1 MEDELSV
8 DREMD
13 GDYRLVSPVVTG
25 RLHPAAACLFGAW
38 YSIIFAC
45 AMSAGVKYLHHE
57 TPEAHGI
64 LQSFAWAI
72 GSGMAIALASR
83 LSRTHRLAVGICSSV
98 ASASVWICLLM
109 FLSIDFDQATGE
121 TIFGYSISLKQ
132 FLIGFS
138 LLILLAGVVSSFL
151 AASSHND
158 EELTARLLT
167 VPSRHWMWLWIAG
180 FAWVS
185 MLPIV
190 AYYIWLQFATA
201 LYSILHPSLWF
212 QEGSSLFFGFLGIAA
227 LFAGIEISL
236 KAVSDK
242 NSYGGSV
249 WKRVLMFLVGT
260 LVLASLVSPV
270 LLNLDINRMKDIPAS
285 LGSHPWWIL

>member
-8 DREMD
+8 VHEMD
-13 GDYRLVSPVVTG
+13 GDYRPVSPVVTG
-25 RLHPAAACLFGAW
+25 RLHPVAACLFGAW

-83 LSRTHRLAVGICSSV
+83 LSRTHRFAVGICSSV

-121 TIFGYSISLKQ
+121 TVFGYSISLKQ

-151 AASSHND
+151 AASSDND

-167 VPSRHWMWLWIAG
+167 VPSRHWMCMG
-180 FAWVS
+180 KY
-185 MLPIV
+185 V
-190 AYYIWLQFATA
+190 ADCGLLHLATICHRS
-201 LYSILHPSLWF
+201 LLNLPSL
-212 QEGSSLFFGFLGIAA
+212 
-227 LFAGIEISL
+227 
-236 KAVSDK
+236 
-242 NSYGGSV
+242 
-249 WKRVLMFLVGT
+249 
-260 LVLASLVSPV
+260 SLVSGRFKPFLRLPRYCSTV
-270 LLNLDINRMKDIPAS
+270 CR
-285 LGSHPWWIL
+285 H